1 MDTADQTK
9 AEPGAPSSAPPSPLG
24 LDRDLAFAEAE
35 RRLLGRVL
43 QPVTLDRFVVLHRL
57 GQGAMGV
64 VYAAHDPKLDRKV
77 ALKLVDTGGFG
88 SEGVREAQDRL
99 EREARA
105 AADLSHPN
113 IVTIYDTGTVGDQV
127 FLAMEMVDGETLR
140 RWLQTTRTW
149 REIVTL
155 FIEIGRGLA
164 AAHDKGIVH
173 RDFKPD
179 NVLVGK
185 DGRPRVVDFG
195 LARPISTAMAS
206 SASLDDTSTQDGEDE
221 SESGSAPA
229 TASRDTRIAGTPAYM
244 APEQYEGRNIG
255 AHSDQFGFCVA
266 LYEALLG
273 ERPFQGKGPAALAA
287 SVIEGRRAPVPRNHS
302 VPPGILAVVSRGLS
316 TDRTARHRSMHHLIG
331 ELSRARDARRRRV
344 MLGAGALG
352 LSLSVAGTYAVATT
366 TAPDPPDPC
375 EAAADPLHEVWNDER
390 REAIAETMA
399 KRSAWAGGIWDK
411 VDPKLERFADRWTAQ
426 REEACQSA
434 QHRGEESTRLLELR
448 YACLDRAL
456 VRLDVYLESIEKA
469 ESLPPDY
476 DGKQADRVDQLW
488 KCEDRE
494 RLVGLMDANG
504 LADQTDTTRLADGL
518 KRWEEGYEALER
530 AQLARSMGK
539 ADEATAQ
546 ANQVIEDAKRDGL
559 RGLEAEARL
568 VAGRWSHDTEQLER
582 ALDLSIAA
590 STPSQ
595 AAEIGITIA
604 EQATAAGNGDPVAA
618 REHLRYAARFLER
631 AGPSYEGSL
640 AVRIPSVRGNLA
652 LREGDNAKAHEHFE
666 TALAMARETLG
677 PDHTD
682 TLVIL
687 GNLAVSHSRMGHN
700 AEATK
705 TYEQLLEQQTRII
718 GAEHPMVGFT
728 LLNLGVVALGDR
740 DFDRAEKF
748 LERAKDVWT
757 KVFGAEHPQLT
768 APMEA
773 LGEVY
778 RYRGDYDEAQALH
791 TTVLQLR
798 EKAFG
803 KDHPALCSNL
813 DSLGDI
819 AAAKGEA
826 TTAEAYYR
834 RALKIRRG
842 ADHHLDMTLTKLG
855 GLLASGPQATEGRG
869 MLEEALK
876 LRSREGQD
884 PLSLAETEMAMA
896 RSLANDDQARAQTL
910 AEGAIGRF
918 RAAGGRREKERLAA
932 ERWYTET
939 FGAPVP

>member
-164 AAHDKGIVH
+164 AAHAKGIVH

-195 LARPISTAMAS
+195 LARPISTAMHS
-206 SASLDDTSTQDGEDE
+206 SESLDDTRTQDGEGE
-221 SESGSAPA
+221 AESGSAPA

-287 SVIEGRRAPVPRNHS
+287 SVIEGRRAPVPRNHG
-302 VPPGILAVVSRGLS
+302 VPPGILAVVSRGLATS
-316 TDRTARHRSMHHLIG
+316 RDDRHRSMHHLIG
-331 ELSRARDARRRRV
+331 ELARARDLRRRRL
-344 MLGAGALG
+344 MLGVGALG
-352 LSLSVAGTYAVATT
+352 LSVSVAGTYAVATAT
-366 TAPDPPDPC
+366 VPEPPDPC
-375 EAAADPLHEVWNDER
+375 EAAADPLREVWNDER
-390 REAIAETMA
+390 RDALAQTMA
-399 KRSAWAGGIWDK
+399 GHSGWAAGIWDK
-411 VDPKLERFADRWTAQ
+411 VDPKLARFADRWTDQ
-426 REEACQSA
+426 REDACQSA
-434 QHRGEESTRLLELR
+434 QHRGAESTRMLELR

-456 VRLDVYLESIEKA
+456 VRLDVLLESLEDA
-469 ESLPPDY
+469 ESLSPDF
-476 DGKQADRVDQLW
+476 DGKQADSIDQLW

-518 KRWEEGYEALER
+518 ERWEQGYET
-530 AQLARSMGK
+530 LARAELAMSMGK
-539 ADEATAQ
+539 GKEATAQ
-546 ANQVIEDAKRDGL
+546 ATKVVEDAERDGL

-568 VAGRWSHDTEQLER
+568 AVGRWSDDTEQLER
-582 ALDLSIAA
+582 ALDLSVAA

-595 AAEIGITIA
+595 SAEIGIAIA
-604 EQATAAGNGDPVAA
+604 EQATTAGNGDPVAA
-618 REHLRYAARFLER
+618 HEHLRYATRFLER

-640 AVRIPSVRGNLA
+640 AVRILSVQGSLA
-652 LREGDNAKAHEHFE
+652 LREGDNAKAHEHFLE
-666 TALAMARETLG
+666 ALTLARKTLG

-687 GNLAVSHSRMGHN
+687 GNLAVSFSRMGN
-700 AEATK
+700 SAKATE
-705 TYEQLLEQQTRII
+705 TYEQLLETQARVV
-718 GAEHPMVGFT
+718 GAEHPMAAPV
-728 LLNLGVVALGDR
+728 LLNLGIVALGDR
-740 DFDRAEKF
+740 DLDRAEGF
-748 LERAKDVWT
+748 LLRAKDIWV
-757 KVFGAEHPQLT
+757 KVFGAEHPQVST
-768 APMEA
+768 PMEA

-778 RYRGDYDEAQALH
+778 RHRKDYDRAKTVHTGALA
-791 TTVLQLR
+791 LR
-798 EKAFG
+798 EEAVG
-803 KDHPALCSNL
+803 QDHPALCSIL

-819 AAAKGEA
+819 AYAQGQPEAAEVH
-826 TTAEAYYR
+826 YR

-842 ADHHLDMTLTKLG
+842 ADFHLDMTLTKLG
-855 GLLASGPQATEGRG
+855 GMLAAEAPREEGVG
-869 MLEEALK
+869 MLEEALT

-884 PLSLAETEMAMA
+884 PLSRAETEMILA
-896 RSLANDDQARAQTL
+896 RSLAAADPARAKTL
-910 AEGAIGRF
+910 AEGAIGRL
-918 RAAGGRREKERLAA
+918 RAAKGRREQERGEA
-932 ERWYTET
+932 ERWYLET
-939 FGAPVP
+939 FGAAAP